1 MKLPF
6 AEMGNTGEK
15 AGLGKSLEIKTWFRH
30 IKFKRP
36 VRDPNG
42 IVKQA
47 AGIYESLLLKIG
59 LKLNINLSQ
68 YFSKCI
74 LHVASFTCCLII
86 LYWTTISDHDRVNGT
101 RVTIPLS
108 TAIKLDKINRQ
119 PFLGSGQQAAQDCNP

>member
-101 RVTIPLS
+101 RVTIPL
-108 TAIKLDKINRQ
+108 
-119 PFLGSGQQAAQDCNP
+119 